1 MKGHKTGLKLV
12 VFSEEDMSLE
22 GYRQWS
28 SFRRA
33 SLRKI
38 VYKYEMNLS
47 EYFEERCVPV
57 ALINTKRKIMTLI
70 QRFCGK
76 GVWILRGYSGAKTS
90 KRVKMIR
97 LAKVIVREHGDGY
110 QSRIMDTWRLER
122 RYWFWSGR
130 DKSLLAIS
138 FLLLMFLPSV
148 ISLLILNLVN
158 DSGVYVGWIA
168 RHLLRILVIT
178 NL

>member
-1 MKGHKTGLKLV
+1 MKGHKDGLKLV
-12 VFSEEDMSLE
+12 VYSEEDMSIE

-47 EYFEERCVPV
+47 EYFEKGCVPV
-57 ALINTKRKIMTLI
+57 ALITTKRKIMALI

-90 KRVKMIR
+90 KRCKMVR
-97 LAKVIVREHGDGY
+97 LAKVIVMEHGNGY

-122 RYWFWSGR
+122 RYWFWGDK

-138 FLLLMFLPSV
+138 FLLLMFLPSA
-148 ISLLILNLVN
+148 INLLILNLIN
-158 DSGVYVGWIA
+158 DNIIYIGWVA
-168 RHLLRILVIT
+168 RHLFRF
-178 NL
+178 